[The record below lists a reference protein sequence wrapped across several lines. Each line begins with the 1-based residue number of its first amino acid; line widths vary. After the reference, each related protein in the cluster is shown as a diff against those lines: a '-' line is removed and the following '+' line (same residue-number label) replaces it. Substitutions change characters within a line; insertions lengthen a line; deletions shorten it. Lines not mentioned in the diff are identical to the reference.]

1 VLQTVAMCM
10 CLNIPCVTVYVFA
23 IDNFHRPSEEVH
35 AIMNLVAEKLVEVAQ
50 KG

>member
-1 VLQTVAMCM
+1 M

-23 IDNFHRPSEEVH
+23 IDNFHRGPSEEVH

>member
-1 VLQTVAMCM
+1 MCM
-10 CLNIPCVTVYVFA
+10 CLNIRCVTIYVFA

>member
-1 VLQTVAMCM
+1 M
-10 CLNIPCVTVYVFA
+10 CLNIRCVTVYVFA

-35 AIMNLVAEKLVEVAQ
+35 ATTNPAAEKLVEVAQ